1 MANTNLSLIPQT
13 FPVTVNMLVVLKGA
27 EKMEAEMKGLRGK
40 VAAFKKSME
49 DSGLEPLDVA
59 GFISEGGLLKPFQ
72 DGIKKAIEAQDALA
86 KKARALKGLKV
97 PKMVQGETSANL
109 EKFNKALDNISLK
122 IGQALLPAVN
132 GIVTALTPVMTSIGQ
147 FVASNPYLVE
157 GLAAAA
163 VAFTVVTV
171 GAMGLVAVLGILTS
185 PIGLIAAGIAAAV
198 AVIVIGA
205 RLITN
210 NWASI
215 SGFFGGMWDYV
226 AAAFKAGVA
235 KIGQAIDSMGA
246 WISKKWGEIR
256 ADFNAGVD
264 SVGKYYDDLVADAQ
278 AGIAKLKA
286 RFDFSPREVWNKA
299 LAKASSVVSDFFA
312 STMAD
317 AQAGINKLR
326 AKFDFSPREVWNKAL
341 AKASGV
347 VSDFFVSTMAD
358 AQAGIDKLRAKFD
371 FSPSEVMSKA
381 LAAASSIVSDFFAG
395 AVAKASAGV
404 DALKARFNWSP
415 VQTIIGAWGS
425 LNNVFGNLV
434 DGVAGNAAAQWEQV
448 KSIFTQSPVV
458 MIESAWQPVAGVFSA
473 LWDVLRASMSALQ
486 DNLRNVFNVLPV
498 ESATAAWNGVTDY
511 FSGLW
516 TSLTTDAQ
524 VVKSIFG
531 DLFSQSPLES
541 IQQKWQPVLTWFSDM
556 WTKLQGIFGQLNEL
570 LGGNFS
576 DVFAT
581 LTGTGT
587 SAPAGGAALNST
599 LPQSSSALIQ
609 QSAANNRTQLEGGL
623 TVRFENAPTGLRTD
637 QPQTNQPGLA
647 LSSRIGYRSL
657 SAGGSNELA

>member
-1 MANTNLSLIPQT
+1 MANTNLSLIPQN

-59 GFISEGGLLKPFQ
+59 GFIAEGGLLKPFQ

-97 PKMVQGETSANL
+97 PKVVQGETSANL

-147 FVASNPYLVE
+147 FVANNLYLVE

-185 PIGLIAAGIAAAV
+185 PIGLIAAAIAAAV
-198 AVIVIGA
+198 AIIVIGA

-215 SGFFGGMWDYV
+215 SGFFGRMWDYV
-226 AAAFKAGVA
+226 STKFNTGVVA
-235 KIGQAIDSMGA
+235 TTQAIESMGA
-246 WISKKWGEIR
+246 SISKTWGEIS
-256 ADFNAGVD
+256 ADFFAGVD
-264 SVGKYYDDLVADAQ
+264 SVVNIYNGLVSKAQ
-278 AGIAKLKA
+278 AGTDKLA
-286 RFDFSPREVWNKA
+286 AAFDFSPRELWNKA

-317 AQAGINKLR
+317 AQAGIDKLST
-326 AKFDFSPREVWNKAL
+326 KFAFSPREVWNKAL
-341 AKASGV
+341 AKASSV
-347 VSDFFVSTMAD
+347 VSEFFVSTMAD
-358 AQAGIDKLRAKFD
+358 AQAGIDTLRAKFG

-381 LAAASSIVSDFFAG
+381 FATASNVVSDFFAG
-395 AVAKASAGV
+395 AQAKAAAGV
-404 DALKARFNWSP
+404 DALKAKFSWSP
-415 VQTIIGAWGS
+415 VQTITGAWGS

-434 DGVAGNAAAQWEQV
+434 GGVAGNATAQWEQV
-448 KSIFTQSPVV
+448 KSIFTQSPVAT
-458 MIESAWQPVAGVFSA
+458 IGSAWQPVVGVFSA
-473 LWDVLRASMSALQ
+473 LWDVLRASMGTLQ
-486 DNLRNVFNVLPV
+486 ENLRSVFDVLPV
-498 ESATAAWNGVTDY
+498 ESATAAWSGVSGY

-516 TSLTTDAQ
+516 ASLTTDAQ
-524 VVKSIFG
+524 VLKSVFG

-541 IQQKWQPVLTWFSDM
+541 IQQKWQPVLTWFGEM
-556 WTKLQGIFGQLNEL
+556 WTKLQGIFGQVKEL
-570 LGGNFS
+570 LGGNFAAI
-576 DVFAT
+576 FAT
-581 LTGTGT
+581 LTGTST
-587 SAPAGGAALNST
+587 AAPAGGAALNST

-623 TVRFENAPTGLRTD
+623 TVRFENAPAGLRTD

>member
-1 MANTNLSLIPQT
+1 MANTNLSLIPQN

-27 EKMEAEMKGLRGK
+27 EKMETEMKGLRGK

-59 GFISEGGLLKPFQ
+59 GFIAEGGLLKPFQ

-97 PKMVQGETSANL
+97 PKVVQGETSANL

-147 FVASNPYLVE
+147 FVANNPYLVE

-210 NWASI
+210 NWGAI
-215 SGFFGGMWDYV
+215 SGFFSRTWQSIGDATRRGIDDVRQGWDEMVANGRQRFESMRATASLKWQEMRADAIAGASRIAAGASERLHAFGASIEQTWDSARTSVGAYWDS
-226 AAAFKAGVA
+226 AAASTAAGL
-235 KIGQAIDSMGA
+235 QS
-246 WISKKWGEIR
+246 
-256 ADFNAGVD
+256 
-264 SVGKYYDDLVADAQ
+264 
-278 AGIAKLKA
+278 LKA
-286 RFDFSPREVWNKA
+286 RLYTSPLEKMNALWDSADESVTGYWNRSYAATLSGWESVKSTFDGT
-299 LAKASSVVSDFFA
+299 LTAK
-312 STMAD
+312 M
-317 AQAGINKLR
+317 
-326 AKFDFSPREVWNKAL
+326 
-341 AKASGV
+341 SGV
-347 VSDFFVSTMAD
+347 WDSAQSAVFTAIDDMSTRVAN
-358 AQAGIDKLRAKFD
+358 GW
-371 FSPSEVMSKA
+371 
-381 LAAASSIVSDFFAG
+381 SSITSLFDG
-395 AVAKASAGV
+395 TLTTNMS
-404 DALKARFNWSP
+404 R
-415 VQTIIGAWGS
+415 AWGS
-425 LNNVFGNLV
+425 AQSTVFDAVGSMHRI
-434 DGVAGNAAAQWEQV
+434 AASGWEQL
-448 KSIFTQSPVV
+448 KSTFSWSPTAMV
-458 MIESAWQPVAGVFSA
+458 ESAWQPLAPVFSA
-473 LWDVLRASMSALQ
+473 LWDVLRAGAQPLKSEFQ
-486 DNLRNVFNVLPV
+486 NLFGNAPV
-498 ESATAAWNGVTDY
+498 ETVIAKWNGVTEY

-516 TSLTTDAQ
+516 ATLNTDAQ
-524 VVKSIFG
+524 SVKATLG

-541 IQQKWQPVLTWFSDM
+541 IQQKWQPVLVWFSDM
-556 WTKLQGIFGQLNEL
+556 STRLQGIFGQIKEL
-570 LGGNFS
+570 LGGNVSGF
-576 DVFAT
+576 FAT
-581 LTGTGT
+581 ITGT
-587 SAPAGGAALNST
+587 SAAAPAGAPGMSST
-599 LPQSSSALIQ
+599 LPQTSGALIQ
-609 QSAANNRTQLEGGL
+609 QSAINNRTQLEGGL
-623 TVRFENAPTGLRTD
+623 TVRFENAPAGLRTD